1 MAFVELRGISKR
13 FGATVALDGVDF
25 TVDTGEVHAL
35 VGENGSGKSTLMR
48 ILAGAVKRDEGELF
62 LDGQSFEPRDPGH
75 ARASGVA
82 MIHQELS
89 LCDHLSVVDNVMLG
103 MERTRLFLLNR
114 REQEQIARE
123 ALGRLGHQ
131 DIDLQ
136 ATTGSF
142 PISLRQTIEIA
153 RALAIGCRVIV
164 FDEPTSSLSHSDAKS
179 LFATIDTLRADGRA
193 IVYIS
198 HFFDEVRRV
207 SDRFTVLRD
216 GVNVGEGA
224 TTEFNDDRII
234 SMMVGREIADLY
246 PRSGRTP
253 GEVLLSISDL
263 AGVFK
268 PSDASID
275 VRAGEVVG
283 IAGLAGAGRTELLRA
298 VFGLDAVARGTLRVL
313 GHSGPASPAK
323 RWAQGAGMLSADRK
337 KEGLAP
343 GMSVAENTL
352 LTSMPVW
359 VSPAWESRNAQFA
372 IDRLGIRTEGP
383 HQPVNAL
390 SGGNQ
395 QKVALARLLSHDADL
410 YLLDEPTRG
419 IDVAS
424 KEQIYRLIDDVARQ
438 GKAVLMVSSYLPEL
452 LGVCDRIAVM
462 ARGVLGEARPVGEWS
477 QEELMQEAVGV

>member
-48 ILAGAVKRDEGELF
+48 VLAGAVRRDSGELF
-62 LDGQSFEPRDPGH
+62 LDGESFEPRDPGH
-75 ARASGVA
+75 ARLSGVA

-89 LCDHLSVVDNVMLG
+89 LCDHLSVVDNVLLG
-103 MERTRLFLLNR
+103 MERTRLGWLDGH
-114 REQEQIARE
+114 EQDQIARE
-123 ALGRLGHQ
+123 ALGRLGHA

-136 ATTGSF
+136 APTGSF
-142 PISLRQTIEIA
+142 PISTRQAIEIA

-164 FDEPTSSLSHSDAKS
+164 FDEPTSSLTHSDAERLFEIIDS
-179 LFATIDTLRADGRA
+179 LKADGRA

-216 GVNVGEGA
+216 GQIAGAGA
-224 TTEFNDDRII
+224 TEEFSDDRII

-246 PRSGRTP
+246 PR
-253 GEVLLSISDL
+253 GERRAGDVVLSVTEV
-263 AGVFK
+263 AGVLK
-268 PSDASID
+268 PSDATID

-283 IAGLAGAGRTELLRA
+283 IAGLAGAGRTELIRA
-298 VFGLDAVARGTLRVL
+298 VFGLDPVVRGELKVL
-313 GHSGPASPAK
+313 AHVGPASPAR
-323 RWAQGAGMLSADRK
+323 RWAQGVGMLSEDRVR
-337 KEGLAP
+337 EGLVP

-352 LTSMPVW
+352 LTTMPVW
-359 VSPAWESRNAQFA
+359 VSPAWESQSAQAA
-372 IDRLGIRTEGP
+372 IDRLGITTEGP
-383 HQPVNAL
+383 HQPVQSL

-395 QKVALARLLSHDADL
+395 QKVALARLLVHDADL

-424 KEQIYRLIDDVARQ
+424 KEQIYRLIDEVARQ

-462 ARGVLGEARPVGEWS
+462 SRGKLGPARPVGEWS
-477 QEELMQEAVGV
+477 QEELMQEAVGH